1 MEVSSRLRKFAE
13 EGVMAA
19 GTLPWFSAW
28 SSEGGDRKEQSR
40 KGEGVM
46 SG

>member
-13 EGVMAA
+13 EGVSIA
-19 GTLPWFSAW
+19 GALPWFSVW

-40 KGEGVM
+40 KWEGVT